1 MSGVPL
7 RSADIR
13 ERNAKIILAL
23 VQSRKYISQSE
34 VVALTG
40 LRAPTVFRIFTE
52 LEKEGLIRPVQA
64 EDSRPLA
71 QNRKDPNSS
80 SSLVGEEKK
89 GRKPQ
94 YFEVVPDALYSIGID
109 FWSRSATLAVSD
121 FSGEIRFIDELEFPD
136 PLDADTLVTA
146 LQTLIKRALKK
157 SGIDASRLLGFGI
170 GAPGRIDLEKGLI
183 LSYPRIAKLANF
195 PLVSVLQKRY
205 DVPVYMHNNASLAAL
220 AELKYGAARGAKSL
234 FAFLV
239 RSGVGGA
246 YLEGSQPF
254 TVLGKTALE
263 VGHLSFNCEGPHC
276 TCGGQGCLEAYIA
289 EDAVLPFIR
298 RVYPIES
305 LSELDKLIDSEIG
318 PKIRSALEEPLHIFE
333 LAVRNIHTLF
343 SPERYL
349 IISRFSG
356 YARLLQEE
364 LNRRLVDLCQGSD
377 QAITIVADVYDSHR
391 IGRGAT
397 DLVIEQ
403 FLKP

>member
-1 MSGVPL
+1 MSGLPL

-13 ERNAKIILAL
+13 ERNAKIILGL
-23 VQSRKYISQSE
+23 VQNRKQISQSE
-34 VVALTG
+34 VVTLTG

-52 LEKEGLIRPVQA
+52 LEKQGLIRPA
-64 EDSRPLA
+64 KTPRSEEILA
-71 QNRKDPNSS
+71 SQSG
-80 SSLVGEEKK
+80 GEERK

-94 YFEVVPDALYSIGID
+94 YFEVVPEAFYSIGID
-109 FWSRSATLAVSD
+109 FWSRSAALALSD
-121 FSGEIRFIDELEFPD
+121 FSGEIRYIDEELFPD
-136 PLDADTLVTA
+136 LMDANALVA
-146 LQTLIKRALKK
+146 SLHGLIQRALHN
-157 SGIDASRLLGFGI
+157 SHIDPSRILGFGI
-170 GAPGRIDLEKGLI
+170 GAPGRIDLEAGMI
-183 LSYPRIAKLANF
+183 ISYPRIAELSHF
-195 PLVSVLQKRY
+195 PLVAKLQEQY
-205 DVPVYMHNNASLAAL
+205 AAPVYLHNNASLAAM

-246 YLEGSQPF
+246 YIEGSQPF

-289 EDAVLPFIR
+289 EDAILGWIQ
-298 RVYPIES
+298 RVYPLTS
-305 LSELDKLIDSEIG
+305 LAELDQVLDTPTG
-318 PKIRSALEEPLHIFE
+318 DAIRSALNEPLHIFS

-343 SPERYL
+343 SAESYL
-349 IISRFSG
+349 IISRFPG

-364 LNRRLVDLCQGSD
+364 LQKRLQDLINDREHPIKLVS
-377 QAITIVADVYDSHR
+377 DVYDSRR

-403 FLKP
+403 FLRG

>member
-1 MSGVPL
+1 MEVTMSGVPL

-13 ERNAKIILAL
+13 ERNAKIILGF

-34 VVALTG
+34 LVGITG
-40 LRAPTVFRIFTE
+40 LRAPTVYRIFTE
-52 LEKEGLIRPVQA
+52 LEKQGLIRPVGTT
-64 EDSRPLA
+64 RPEEA
-71 QNRKDPNSS
+71 APVSNGS
-80 SSLVGEEKK
+80 EEKK

-94 YFEVVPDALYSIGID
+94 YYEVVPEAFYSIGID

-121 FSGEIRFIDELEFPD
+121 FSGTVRYVDELLFPEQID
-136 PLDADTLVTA
+136 SDALVASLHSLIESA
-146 LQTLIKRALKK
+146 LAK
-157 SGIDASRLLGFGI
+157 SQIDLSRLLGFGI
-170 GAPGRIDLEKGLI
+170 GAPGRIDLESGRI
-183 LSYPRIAKLANF
+183 LSYPRITKLNNF
-195 PLVSVLQKRY
+195 PLVAKLLEFYS
-205 DVPVYMHNNASLAAL
+205 VPVYLHNNASLAAL
-220 AELKYGAARGAKSL
+220 AELKYGAAQGAKSL
-234 FAFLV
+234 FTFLV

-246 YLEGSQPF
+246 YIEGSQPF

-289 EDAVLPFIR
+289 EDAILPFIQKA
-298 RVYPIES
+298 YPIQD
-305 LSELDKLIDSEIG
+305 LSELDTLLDSPHG
-318 PKIRSALEEPLHIFE
+318 PFIRSALDEPLHIFE

-349 IISRFSG
+349 IISRFAG

-364 LNRRLVDLCQGSD
+364 LQNRLQDLIMKADSPVS
-377 QAITIVADVYDSHR
+377 IVSDVYDSRR

-403 FLKP
+403 FLKG